1 LGRRKKGF
9 VKITE
14 EGEKMITKKR
24 QKAIEWVL
32 VALIVGVIMFFGK
45 IRMHQLNINRFLV
58 LSYAIILF
66 LLIVFWVVNQKA
78 ASTEEKE

>member
-1 LGRRKKGF
+1 
-9 VKITE
+9 
-14 EGEKMITKKR
+14 
-24 QKAIEWVL
+24 VL
-32 VALIVGVIMFFGK
+32 VELIVGVIMFFGK

-58 LSYAIILF
+58 LGYAIILF

>member
-58 LSYAIILF
+58 LGYAIILF

>member
-1 LGRRKKGF
+1 
-9 VKITE
+9 
-14 EGEKMITKKR
+14 MITKKR

-58 LSYAIILF
+58 LGYAIILF

>member
-1 LGRRKKGF
+1 
-9 VKITE
+9 
-14 EGEKMITKKR
+14 MITKKR

-45 IRMHQLNINRFLV
+45 LRMHQLNINRFLV
-58 LSYAIILF
+58 LGYAIILF

>member
-1 LGRRKKGF
+1 
-9 VKITE
+9 
-14 EGEKMITKKR
+14 MITKKR

>member
-1 LGRRKKGF
+1 
-9 VKITE
+9 
-14 EGEKMITKKR
+14 MITKKR

-58 LSYAIILF
+58 LGYAIILF

-78 ASTEEKE
+78 ASTGEKE